1 MNLELFICKQSMEG
15 NMTDICVAE
24 FRSAP
29 VSNKE
34 KNKASL
40 WFWSKHMVQSHMK
53 NRSWRFLVQF
63 STWQTLRKI
72 GFKL

>member
-40 WFWSKHMVQSHMK
+40 RGSGLNTWFRV
-53 NRSWRFLVQF
+53 
-63 STWQTLRKI
+63 T
-72 GFKL
+72 